1 MEHVAVPEQC
11 SLLSPCMHPHIHPSI
26 NPSIHNWCLSCI
38 CFFVLAIGLF
48 VSIIYIYMIYYDSIC
63 VIFNVK
69 RELSPSHQLAA
80 GSCAEMLCCL
90 PLATQSIEIAQL
102 GEFHLIVISCD
113 CLNNLK
119 PGCKEFVPI
128 GVEILRLLSFSIMP
142 LQPHRP
148 ESESYHSYHGSGLP
162 ILAAMDP
169 WGKVCHLTA

>member
-1 MEHVAVPEQC
+1 M
-11 SLLSPCMHPHIHPSI
+11 SI
-26 NPSIHNWCLSCI
+26 VYLFFRASYRPVCI
-38 CFFVLAIGLF
+38 YY
-48 VSIIYIYMIYYDSIC
+48 YIYMIHYDSIC

-119 PGCKEFVPI
+119 PGCKEFVPV